1 MRSVVLALALF
12 AAAAAA
18 QQPTTP
24 AHPDSARAE
33 SSLAPTGGPSLPP
46 VASPTPAAP
55 ALLPPAIPAAGGAGA
70 PQTPAPLPPQPT
82 PAQLRFQQGL
92 RTVGRGVAQLRDGLT
107 RLENAGHDSVHATQ
121 AKLRLGGLC
130 GTARLF
136 PQSGRGRLDLGAY
149 EDSTRLWAGILVAQV
164 DTLLRIAP
172 VCETNARR
180 DPGSVA
186 TALEVGLMEYD
197 TALRDFRLA
206 LSIPPPAPPVP
217 PTK

>member
-24 AHPDSARAE
+24 AHADSARAE
-33 SSLAPTGGPSLPP
+33 SSLAPTGAPPLMP
-46 VASPTPAAP
+46 VAPPTPAP
-55 ALLPPAIPAAGGAGA
+55 ALLPPAIPAAVAA
-70 PQTPAPLPPQPT
+70 SPAQSPAPLAPQLT
-82 PAQLRFQQGL
+82 PAQVRFQQGL
-92 RTVGRGVAQLRDGLT
+92 RTVGRGVAQLRAGLT
-107 RLENAGHDSVHATQ
+107 RVENAGHDSVRVTQ
-121 AKLRLGGLC
+121 AKRRLGGLC

-136 PQSGRGRLDLGAY
+136 LQSGRGRLDLGAY
-149 EDSTRLWAGILVAQV
+149 EDTTKLWAEVLVAQV

-172 VCETNARR
+172 LCVTNATR

-186 TALEVGLMEYD
+186 AALEVGLMEYD

-206 LSIPPPAPPVP
+206 LSTPPPIPATP

>member
-18 QQPTTP
+18 QQPTTA

-33 SSLAPTGGPSLPP
+33 SSLAPTAGPSLPP

-55 ALLPPAIPAAGGAGA
+55 MLPPAIPAAGAAGA
-70 PQTPAPLPPQPT
+70 PQSPAPLPPQPT

-107 RLENAGHDSVHATQ
+107 RVENTGHDSVRVTQ
-121 AKLRLGGLC
+121 AKRRLGGLC

-136 PQSGRGRLDLGAY
+136 LQSGRGRLDRGAY
-149 EDSTRLWAGILVAQV
+149 EDSPRLWAELLIAQI

-172 VCETNARR
+172 VCETNATR

-186 TALEVGLMEYD
+186 AALEVGLMEYD

-206 LSIPPPAPPVP
+206 LSTPPPDPPAPPP
-217 PTK
+217 K